1 MNEFENELIINEEV
15 YQNGFFPKVPTIG
28 KRGSAF
34 MLTGGCHN
42 DILVSER
49 TTVKEIRKGKYNKL
63 VEISTLPYL
72 KEIRFNSPSKET
84 YYSFDVYVK
93 AVIQVSDPIAF
104 YENRNVDVHAYFKNL
119 FSLDVKKITGR
130 YSILNYIGMDDELT
144 EKLSSYNTFD
154 KSTGFSYQI
163 SVVDATPGER
173 AQEYVQKYGKQQLDT
188 ELRKKAIDLSH
199 ELSKT
204 YEDAIMT
211 EVVEGHLTM
220 SEAIVKI
227 DEYNN
232 SNFDSQ
238 IDKINT
244 LRKDDL
250 ITDSQARDY
259 VIPVIKRLSEEKQ
272 IQQLD
277 KNLTQ
282 NHISDFDLNE
292 FYTEDE

>member
-1 MNEFENELIINEEV
+1 MNEFENQLIINEDT

-34 MLTGGCHN
+34 ILTGGCQN
-42 DILVSER
+42 DIMVSER
-49 TTVKEIRKGKYNKL
+49 TTVKEIRRGKYNKL

-72 KEIRFNSPSKET
+72 KEITFNSPSKET

-93 AVIQVSDPIAF
+93 AVIQVSEPIVF
-104 YENRNVDVHAYFKNL
+104 YENRNIDVDAYFKNL

-130 YSILNYIGMDDELT
+130 YSILDYVGMDDELT
-144 EKLSSYNTFD
+144 EKLSSYNTID

-163 SVVDATPGER
+163 SVVDATPGEK

-188 ELRKKAIDLSH
+188 ALMKNAGKLTNELP
-199 ELSKT
+199 KT
-204 YEDAIMT
+204 YEEAIKA
-211 EVVEGHLTM
+211 EVVEGKLTM
-220 SEAIVKI
+220 TEALIKI
-227 DEYNN
+227 NEHNN
-232 SNFDSQ
+232 TNFDNQ
-238 IDKINT
+238 LDRINK

-259 VIPVIKRLSEEKQ
+259 VNPALQRLSAEKQ
-272 IQQLD
+272 IQQSD
-277 KNLTQ
+277 NNLAQ
-282 NHISDFDLNE
+282 DSKPELDLND